1 MPRRRREDEAKHKT
15 TKGLKPKKPKR
26 PTDALRPFRRRDED

>member
-15 TKGLKPKKPKR
+15 AKGQKPKKTKR
-26 PTDALRPFRRRDED
+26 PTDSLRPFRRRDED